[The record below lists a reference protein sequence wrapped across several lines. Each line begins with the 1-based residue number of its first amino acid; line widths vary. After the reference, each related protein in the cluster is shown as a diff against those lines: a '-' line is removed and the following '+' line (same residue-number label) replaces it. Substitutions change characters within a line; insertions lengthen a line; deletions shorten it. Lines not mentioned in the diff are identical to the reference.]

1 MVFTLLSSLVYFF
14 LLASRL
20 AQKHRIL
27 LLRLSRKTDSSLTVV
42 HQRRKSAKS
51 DTLHH
56 PKLPHRTKSSLWARI
71 ETGLMLRSYSITR
84 LVLSLLPLRE
94 FTEREG
100 KSYCPSHLK
109 AGRKFGFPTTLFTR
123 TRGEERRAKAKPTI
137 GRVEE
142 RH

>member
-1 MVFTLLSSLVYFF
+1 
-14 LLASRL
+14 
-20 AQKHRIL
+20 
-27 LLRLSRKTDSSLTVV
+27 
-42 HQRRKSAKS
+42 
-51 DTLHH
+51 
-56 PKLPHRTKSSLWARI
+56 
-71 ETGLMLRSYSITR
+71 MLRSYSITR

-100 KSYCPSHLK
+100 KSDCPSHLK